1 MSETIYFGWA
11 QSSYHLV
18 YLQQPEFLH
27 FSVSLGLLLAIS
39 AKDLEQWKLQVTYS
53 CISKWKRICK
63 QKDFHPSKFQFMQYW
78 NIQFKMPI
86 KCFGEFE
93 IWSVPLWYW
102 GSVSPFHWLY
112 LYMEQQKRIKELFS
126 QKVRYGYWE
135 YEMVCFLWS
144 SYCGF
149 PISWS
154 IWSFSSSNLHEW

>member
-112 LYMEQQKRIKELFS
+112 LYMEQQKRIKELYS
-126 QKVRYGYWE
+126 QKVR
-135 YEMVCFLWS
+135 
-144 SYCGF
+144 
-149 PISWS
+149 
-154 IWSFSSSNLHEW
+154 